1 MWLGGQRHC
10 GETPKEEPMSDEY
23 DARCKQIVSVA
34 LAAWVG
40 SLDEGIGLGDAQLNR
55 HSQTKR
61 TVQDAV
67 KYTYHEG
74 ITDDEWLAA
83 TLRRLE
89 GK

>member
-1 MWLGGQRHC
+1 
-10 GETPKEEPMSDEY
+10 MSDEY
-23 DARCKQIVSVA
+23 EARCKQIVSIA

-40 SLDEGIGLGDAQLNR
+40 SLDEGIGLDDAQLDR
-55 HSQTKR
+55 HSRTKL
-61 TVQDAV
+61 TVEDAV

>member
-1 MWLGGQRHC
+1 
-10 GETPKEEPMSDEY
+10 MSDEF

-40 SLDEGIGLGDAQLNR
+40 SLDEGIGVSDAQLNR

-67 KYTYHEG
+67 KDSYHEG
-74 ITDDEWLAA
+74 ITDDAWLAA